1 MPFVITHWIN
11 LVAMI
16 LLIITGFSI
25 HFPFWG
31 GFMGIA
37 RGVHVFLGF
46 VLFINCIVRV
56 IMAFFVKSAPDG
68 GTRYQVTD
76 YKTWLPQAD
85 NRHQLGAWIRYYLF
99 FKKDHPLGAKLG
111 VPQKISYLAIPILI
125 IVMFYTG
132 LALWAPTMNWAFFAA
147 GTDLVGGL
155 MSMRIIHYFMMYIFI
170 CFMLIH
176 IYLANIE
183 GISPTLLMS
192 SGKSTAVWC
201 TTPRSTPSWARTT
214 SSTAKRRKLP
224 ASALTKGPGKPGP
237 FTSGVGGES
246 RARGVWRDGGFDAPG
261 DFVCQIPVPSTR
273 AQDEGG
279 PR

>member
-37 RGVHVFLGF
+37 RGVHVFMGF

-76 YKTWLPQAD
+76 FKTWLPQAD
-85 NRHQLGAWIRYYLF
+85 NRHQLGAWIPLLPVLQEGSPAGRQARRAAEDQLPG
-99 FKKDHPLGAKLG
+99 HPHPHHRDVLHGP
-111 VPQKISYLAIPILI
+111 VPVEPDDEL
-125 IVMFYTG
+125 
-132 LALWAPTMNWAFFAA
+132 AFFAG

-155 MSMRIIHYFMMYIFI
+155 MSMRIIHYFMMYVFI
-170 CFMLIH
+170 CFMSSMCTWRTSR
-176 IYLANIE
+176 A
-183 GISPTLLMS
+183 SPRRSSCS
-192 SGKSTAVWC
+192 SGKSTAVWS

-214 SSTAKRRKLP
+214 SITTRKHKLL
-224 ASALTKGPGKPGP
+224 AG
-237 FTSGVGGES
+237 
-246 RARGVWRDGGFDAPG
+246 
-261 DFVCQIPVPSTR
+261 
-273 AQDEGG
+273 
-279 PR
+279 

>member
-155 MSMRIIHYFMMYIFI
+155 MSMRIIHYF
-170 CFMLIH
+170 
-176 IYLANIE
+176 
-183 GISPTLLMS
+183 ISTWRTSRASLRRCSCS

-237 FTSGVGGES
+237 FTSGVG
-246 RARGVWRDGGFDAPG
+246 RGIA
-261 DFVCQIPVPSTR
+261 CQ
-273 AQDEGG
+273 GC
-279 PR
+279 